1 MQSVIDVILCNL
13 FKSKLIIKKNW
24 IDYRLRDLCCLKD

>member
-13 FKSKLIIKKNW
+13 FKSKLIIKKTGLI
-24 IDYRLRDLCCLKD
+24 IDWEIYVV